1 MQCVAY
7 HKIGHSPPKIESP
20 INKEANMPLRP
31 FIFILAFIL
40 VFTAGV
46 SLTGCIINVNAAGMP
61 DLDHQQ
67 RELTLDSQDLQGL
80 IAETGAGNLE
90 IIGVEGLSQ
99 IKLIADIYTND
110 DSKIILTLE
119 KKANKA
125 RLKATFEQSSFTN
138 NSSYMDIK
146 LQVPAHLTLDIDDGS
161 GAILISKM
169 TADINV
175 KDGSGE
181 LIINGGHNVS
191 IDDGSGD
198 IDVSQMS
205 GNLAIVD
212 GSGAIKV
219 TDIQGNIV
227 IDDGSGSIAVANVL
241 GAVTITDGSGD
252 INVVNTKGLTILAA
266 GSGNVNFDKID
277 GPVSMK

>member
-1 MQCVAY
+1 M
-7 HKIGHSPPKIESP
+7 S
-20 INKEANMPLRP
+20 LRP
-31 FIFILAFIL
+31 FMFTLAFIL

-80 IAETGAGNLE
+80 IAETGAGSLE
-90 IIGVEGLSQ
+90 IIGVEGLTQ
-99 IKLIADIYTND
+99 IKLVADIYSNKDGND
-110 DSKIILTLE
+110 DSKVILTLE

-125 RLKATFEQSSFTN
+125 KLKADFEQSGFN
-138 NSSYMDIK
+138 NYSPYIDLK
-146 LQVPAHLTLDIDDGS
+146 LQVPANLALDINDGS

-181 LIINGGHNVS
+181 LIINGGNNVS

-198 IDVSQMS
+198 IEVSQIN
-205 GNLAIVD
+205 GNLTIDD
-212 GSGAIKV
+212 GSGAIKI
-219 TDIQGNIV
+219 TDIRGNIA
-227 IDDGSGSIAVANVL
+227 IDDGSGNIEVANVQS
-241 GAVTITDGSGD
+241 AVTITDGSGN
-252 INVVNTKGLTILAA
+252 INVFNTKGLTILAA
-266 GSGNVNFDKID
+266 GSGDVSFDKID
-277 GPVSMK
+277 GPVSM